1 MHHKSQGLAMNL
13 TIITSYNF
21 YNRIQNVPRW
31 KILLITLKRQNSILL
46 KIKLLSLKRSL
57 KYSKQTSRGQNVYP
71 NYILLY
77 TLKDRFLLS

>member
-1 MHHKSQGLAMNL
+1 MHHKSQGLAINL

-46 KIKLLSLKRSL
+46 KIKLLSLKGSL
-57 KYSKQTSRGQNVYP
+57 KYSKQKSRGQNVYP

-77 TLKDRFLLS
+77 TLKNRFLLS